1 MPNETDILR
10 LPAQYEHIWN
20 KSVQETRLSFGKL
33 SMHVIGC
40 SGDSES
46 QRADWVSHFKDVKGV
61 IFVVNICSYAQALP
75 PSPNNTRLM
84 KCLDLFNV
92 MGTGRSIYTKLMES
106 LYLFE
111 SVVNS
116 RAYHNTSISLII
128 TGLEEFQSKL
138 IQNPLSE
145 YFSDYDGGHDIDR
158 AVEYILS
165 LFQNVK
171 KENFTIYSDVLYLK
185 GHKESQLDA
194 VLDSLLARF
203 MPKALKDGRTT
214 ISQYQHRFSTRIAS
228 MGMLGPSILEAQ
240 AKSLSVPC

>member
-1 MPNETDILR
+1 MPSETDILR
-10 LPAQYEHIWN
+10 LPAQYEDVWN
-20 KSVQETRLSFGKL
+20 KSVQETRLCFGKL

-40 SGDSES
+40 SGGSES
-46 QRADWVSHFKDVKGV
+46 QRADWIAHSKDVDGV
-61 IFVVNICSYAQALP
+61 IFALNICSYDQVLP

-92 MGTGRSIYTKLMES
+92 MGTGQSIYTKLMES

-111 SVVNS
+111 TIVNS
-116 RAYHNTSISLII
+116 RAYQKTPISLIF
-128 TGLEEFQSKL
+128 TGLEELQRKL

-145 YFSDYDGGHDIDR
+145 YFSDYDGGHDTDR
-158 AVEYILS
+158 AVKYIFS

-171 KENFTIYSDVLYLK
+171 KEKSTIYSDVLYLK
-185 GHKESQLDA
+185 EHKEFQLDA
-194 VLDSLLARF
+194 ILDSLSARF
-203 MPKALKDGRTT
+203 MPTALKDGRTA

-240 AKSLSVPC
+240 AISLSVPC

>member
-1 MPNETDILR
+1 
-10 LPAQYEHIWN
+10 
-20 KSVQETRLSFGKL
+20 
-33 SMHVIGC
+33 MHVIGC

-46 QRADWVSHFKDVKGV
+46 QRADWIAHSKDVNGV
-61 IFVVNICSYAQALP
+61 IFAVNISSYDQALP
-75 PSPNNTRLM
+75 PNPNNTRLM

-111 SVVNS
+111 TVVNS
-116 RAYHNTSISLII
+116 GSYRNTSMSLIF

-165 LFQNVK
+165 LFQKVR
-171 KENFTIYSDVLYLK
+171 KEDFMIYSDVLYLK
-185 GHKESQLDA
+185 GHKEFQLDA
-194 VLDSLLARF
+194 VLDSLSARF
-203 MPKALKDGRTT
+203 MPKALKGGRTT
-214 ISQYQHRFSTRIAS
+214 VSQYQHRFSTRIAS

-240 AKSLSVPC
+240 ANPLSVPC